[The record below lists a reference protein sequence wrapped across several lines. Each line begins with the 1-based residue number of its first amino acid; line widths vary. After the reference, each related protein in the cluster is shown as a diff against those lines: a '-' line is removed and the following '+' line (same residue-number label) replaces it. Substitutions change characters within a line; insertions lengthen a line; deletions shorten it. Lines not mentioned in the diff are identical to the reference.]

1 VKGVV
6 DHPQMMKR
14 QRFVEEEIE
23 QQQFVARKPSYVGS
37 VWILHSGRDQ
47 YSR

>member
-1 VKGVV
+1 MILGSEIV
-6 DHPQMMKR
+6 DCL
-14 QRFVEEEIE
+14 E
-23 QQQFVARKPSYVGS
+23 QQQFVARKLSCVGS